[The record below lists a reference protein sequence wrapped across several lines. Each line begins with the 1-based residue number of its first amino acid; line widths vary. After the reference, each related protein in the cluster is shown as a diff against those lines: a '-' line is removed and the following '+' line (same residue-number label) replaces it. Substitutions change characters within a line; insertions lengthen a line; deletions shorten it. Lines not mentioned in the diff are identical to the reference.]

1 MGLDQYL
8 GLWGRCLFWHGI
20 GSAGY
25 STILQIGPE
34 EKRTF
39 FSCKI
44 SLLKY
49 LSLSEFSK
57 TKENLLKI
65 ICIFIGRTDAEA
77 EAPVLSIW
85 CEEPTHW
92 KRPWCWER
100 LRAGG
105 KGDDRGWDNWMAS
118 PTQWTWVWAN
128 FMNWW
133 RTRKPGVLCSW
144 GHRESDMISAC
155 IATIRVFCLHLQS
168 LIRIWIPGTCRPAY
182 LSHRM
187 IYWLE
192 ALKAYQQIIVLARST
207 NFRLKQ
213 LLIMKKIKNHL
224 NEMFFHLFFVLVLLL
239 KKTWNR

>member
-20 GSAGY
+20 GSAVY

-39 FSCKI
+39 ISCKI

-65 ICIFIGRTDAEA
+65 IWIFIGRTEAEA
-77 EAPVLSIW
+77 EAPVLTTW

-105 KGDDRGWDNWMAS
+105 KGDDGGWDSWMAS
-118 PTQWTWVWAN
+118 PTQWTWVSKLYELAKNREAWCAV
-128 FMNWW
+128 FMGSPW
-133 RTRKPGVLCSW
+133 V
-144 GHRESDMISAC
+144 GHD
-155 IATIRVFCLHLQS
+155 
-168 LIRIWIPGTCRPAY
+168 
-182 LSHRM
+182 
-187 IYWLE
+187 
-192 ALKAYQQIIVLARST
+192 
-207 NFRLKQ
+207 
-213 LLIMKKIKNHL
+213 
-224 NEMFFHLFFVLVLLL
+224 
-239 KKTWNR
+239 